1 MSTEPSSPLP
11 SPPPS
16 RSTASIVRQRVGVG
30 LVVLGSAVAFGS
42 LFLQWSHDCPMLPST
57 ISCDPSHWGPPDS
70 GPLVPLPPGN
80 PYALPPAWLPFVLPF
95 PVLGLAV
102 ALLLLLRGTV
112 WRRVAVAVGVLVS
125 ICGLCSTVDIAKVT
139 LMNDGAPLYRVLDGG
154 GFLSLLGYGTLLLGV
169 LLVVW

>member
-42 LFLQWSHDCPMLPST
+42 LFLQWSHDCPTLPST

-95 PVLGLAV
+95 PLLGLVV
-102 ALLLLLRGTV
+102 ALLLLAAGHGVAARGGRRGRAGQHLWTV
-112 WRRVAVAVGVLVS
+112 QHSRYSQGDA
-125 ICGLCSTVDIAKVT
+125 DE
-139 LMNDGAPLYRVLDGG
+139 
-154 GFLSLLGYGTLLLGV
+154 
-169 LLVVW
+169 